1 MFGRVNAYLPPVSS
15 PEAQGVDP
23 RAIRALVEAWED
35 SGIRPFALRII
46 RHGHLVAS
54 STWAPYLPDDNV
66 LKYSLSKTFTASAVG
81 MAVADGL
88 LEIDAPVVSYFP
100 EVSGVGPIAQRI
112 TLRNVLS
119 MASGHTE
126 DTVEKL
132 DPADPV
138 GSFLRL
144 EPDQEPGSVFC
155 YNQGCTLTQ
164 SALVQK
170 VTGQPLHDYLRPRL
184 FDPLGIGP
192 IEWLTLGE
200 YDQGFS
206 GLHITADAVARL
218 GLTILNGGVFGDTR
232 LLPQAWTD
240 EAMTVQVDNPG
251 GNPDWSQGYGFQMWH
266 SRHGWRGDGAYG
278 QLCLV
283 LRHLDL
289 VVAVCAQVDDMQLEL
304 DQVWNHLL
312 PGLYDE
318 ALPETEGSSTGSG
331 SLAEFLAA
339 RELPTVASTHDGT
352 PGTYELA
359 ATGSAATM
367 VTASGFVDVEGTTLT
382 FDDGTGPVSVPLGDG
397 IWERVATTMPDGSVV
412 HTAAT
417 GGWTEP
423 GVLTAK
429 IVPLHS
435 PHVLLVRADT
445 VAGTILLD
453 WQTQPLGTVSLARR
467 ALLARSFG

>member
-1 MFGRVNAYLPPVSS
+1 MNTYTLPTSS
-15 PEAQGVDP
+15 PEAQGIDP
-23 RAIRALVEAWED
+23 RAIKALVEAWEA

-54 STWAPYLPDDNV
+54 ATWRPYEPDDNV

-88 LEIDAPVVSYFP
+88 LELDAPVVSYFP
-100 EVSGVGPIAQRI
+100 EITGVGPVAQRI

-126 DTVEKL
+126 DTIEKL

-138 GSFLRL
+138 GSFLRI
-144 EPDQEPGSVFC
+144 EPDHEPGSVFC

-184 FDPLGIGP
+184 FDPLGVGP

-218 GLTILNGGVFGDTR
+218 GLTILNGGTYGDTR
-232 LLPQAWTD
+232 LLPQEWTD

-251 GNPDWSQGYGFQMWH
+251 GNPDWSQGYGFQMWR

-289 VVAVCAQVDDMQLEL
+289 VVAACAQVDDMQLEV

-312 PGLYDE
+312 PGLHDE
-318 ALPETEGSSTGSG
+318 ALPDIEDLTEFFAT
-331 SLAEFLAA
+331 
-339 RELPTVASTHDGT
+339 RQLPTIASTTEGT

-359 ATGSAATM
+359 ASGSAAAM
-367 VTASGFVDVEGTTLT
+367 VTASGFVMLDGTTVTL
-382 FDDGTGPVSVPLGDG
+382 DDGTGPVSVPLGDG
-397 IWERVATTMPDGSVV
+397 SWARVATTMPDGSVV
-412 HTAAT
+412 HTAGT

-423 GVLTAK
+423 GIFTAK

-435 PHVLLVRADT
+435 PHVLDLHLDT
-445 VAGTILLD
+445 TGGTAILE
-453 WQTQPLGTVSLARR
+453 WQTRPLGTVSLARR
-467 ALLARSFG
+467 SMLATAFG

>member
-1 MFGRVNAYLPPVSS
+1 MSSVGRVNTYTLPTSS
-15 PEAQGVDP
+15 PEAQGVDS
-23 RAIRALVEAWED
+23 RAIKALVEAWEG
-35 SGIRPFALRII
+35 SGIRPFALRVI

-100 EVSGVGPIAQRI
+100 EITGVGPVAQRM
-112 TLRNVLS
+112 TVRNVLS
-119 MASGHTE
+119 MASGHIE
-126 DTVEKL
+126 DTIEKL
-132 DPADPV
+132 DPADPI

-170 VTGQPLHDYLRPRL
+170 VTGLPLHEYLRPRL

-206 GLHITADAVARL
+206 GLHITPDAVARL
-218 GLTILNGGVFGDTR
+218 GLTILNGGVYGDQR
-232 LLPQAWTD
+232 LLTQEWTD
-240 EAMTVQVDNPG
+240 EAMSVQVMQGPG
-251 GNPDWSQGYGFQMWH
+251 GNVDWSQGYGFQMWR
-266 SRHGWRGDGAYG
+266 SRHGWRGDGAFG

-283 LRHLDL
+283 IRDLDL
-289 VVAVCAQVDDMQLEL
+289 VVAACAQVDDMQLEL
-304 DQVWNHLL
+304 DLVWQHLL
-312 PGLYDE
+312 PGVYEE
-318 ALPETEGSSTGSG
+318 ALPDDGTD
-331 SLAEFLAA
+331 LAAFLAA
-339 RELPTVASTHDGT
+339 RELPTIASTHEGA
-352 PGTYELA
+352 PGRYELTA
-359 ATGSAATM
+359 SGSAAAM
-367 VTASGFVDVEGTTLT
+367 VTASGFVDLDGTTLT

-397 IWERVATTMPDGSVV
+397 AWERVATTLSDGSVV
-412 HTAAT
+412 HTAGT

-423 GVLTAK
+423 GILTAK

-445 VAGTILLD
+445 VAGTVDLD

>member
-1 MFGRVNAYLPPVSS
+1 MSSVGRVNSYTLPTSS

-23 RAIRALVEAWED
+23 RAIKALIEAWEA

-54 STWAPYLPDDNV
+54 LTWAPYQPDDNV

-88 LEIDAPVVSYFP
+88 LDIDAPVVSYFP
-100 EVSGVGPIAQRI
+100 EITGVGPVAQRI

-126 DTVEKL
+126 DTIEKL
-132 DPADPV
+132 DPADPI

-164 SALVQK
+164 SALVQR

-218 GLTILNGGVFGDTR
+218 GLTILNGGVYGDTR
-232 LLPQAWTD
+232 LLRQEWTD

-251 GNPDWSQGYGFQMWH
+251 DNVDWSQGYGFQMWH
-266 SRHGWRGDGAYG
+266 SRHGWRGDGAFG

-283 LRHLDL
+283 MREEDL
-289 VVAVCAQVDDMQLEL
+289 VVAACAQVDDMQLEL
-304 DQVWNHLL
+304 DLVWQHLL
-312 PGLYDE
+312 PGLYDQ
-318 ALPETEGSSTGSG
+318 ALPETEDLT
-331 SLAEFLAA
+331 AFLAD
-339 RELPTVASTHDGT
+339 RELPTVASTTEGT
-352 PGTYELA
+352 PGTYELT
-359 ATGSAATM
+359 ATGSAAAM
-367 VTASGFVDVEGTTLT
+367 VTASGFVVLDGTTLT
-382 FDDGTGPVSVPLGDG
+382 FDDGTGPVAVPLGDG
-397 IWERVATTMPDGSVV
+397 TWERIATTMPDGSIV
-412 HTAAT
+412 HTAGT

-423 GVLTAK
+423 GILTAK

-435 PHVLLVRADT
+435 PHVLLVRVDT
-445 VAGTILLD
+445 IAGTVVLD

-467 ALLARSFG
+467 ALRARSFG